1 MFEAIKHW
9 QERHLASRKT
19 TDFGA
24 LDFLQEAEIKNREAH
39 DNLMYE
45 LRQLSAQ
52 LEGSDRRQMYRRRED
67 VR

>member
-1 MFEAIKHW
+1 MLKHW
-9 QERHLASRKT
+9 QENRLASKKS

-45 LRQLSAQ
+45 LRQLSVQ
-52 LEGSDRRQMYRRRED
+52 LEGSDRRQSNRRRED
-67 VR
+67 HR